1 MRITSAA
8 LVCLC
13 FLPSCSAPDL
23 DTFARKHTRPEERA
37 FAQQYLQLLA
47 SGQIDSAASMITPG
61 LRTDTLTRTLQRIGT
76 LLHEAHL
83 DSLQLIGVN
92 INDDRGSGSHALN
105 LTYEV
110 PTTNG
115 GWLTTNVATQ
125 VVQGHRS
132 IIGLS
137 ANRVPA
143 RLEEINAFTLM
154 HQSARHYLWF
164 VFALLMPLITLTVAV
179 RLITAKG
186 MPRRWLWAFAALI
199 ASPAFVLNWT
209 SGQVAVQN
217 SLFVL
222 FGAAFTRPGAA
233 APWSL
238 TFAMPV
244 GAVVAYLRYRAW
256 RNARATQAVA

>member
-1 MRITSAA
+1 MIA
-8 LVCLC
+8 
-13 FLPSCSAPDL
+13 PS
-23 DTFARKHTRPEERA
+23 
-37 FAQQYLQLLA
+37 
-47 SGQIDSAASMITPG
+47 

-76 LLHEAHL
+76 LLHEVHL

-164 VFALLMPLITLTVAV
+164 AFALLMPLITLTVAV

-217 SLFVL
+217 SLFIL

>member
-23 DTFARKHTRPEERA
+23 GTFARKHTRPEERA

-47 SGQIDSAASMITPG
+47 SGQIDSAASMIAPS

-143 RLEEINAFTLM
+143 RLEEISAFTLM

-164 VFALLMPLITLTVAV
+164 AFALLMPLIT
-179 RLITAKG
+179 RSEE
-186 MPRRWLWAFAALI
+186 RRVGKECRSRW
-199 ASPAFVLNWT
+199 SP
-209 SGQVAVQN
+209 
-217 SLFVL
+217 
-222 FGAAFTRPGAA
+222 
-233 APWSL
+233 
-238 TFAMPV
+238 
-244 GAVVAYLRYRAW
+244 YH
-256 RNARATQAVA
+256 

>member
-23 DTFARKHTRPEERA
+23 DTFARNHTRPEERA

-47 SGQIDSAASMITPG
+47 SGQIDSAASMIAPS

-76 LLHEAHL
+76 LLHEVHL

-115 GWLTTNVATQ
+115 GWLTTNVATK
-125 VVQGHRS
+125 
-132 IIGLS
+132 
-137 ANRVPA
+137 
-143 RLEEINAFTLM
+143 
-154 HQSARHYLWF
+154 W
-164 VFALLMPLITLTVAV
+164 
-179 RLITAKG
+179 
-186 MPRRWLWAFAALI
+186 
-199 ASPAFVLNWT
+199 
-209 SGQVAVQN
+209 
-217 SLFVL
+217 
-222 FGAAFTRPGAA
+222 
-233 APWSL
+233 
-238 TFAMPV
+238 
-244 GAVVAYLRYRAW
+244 YRAIGQSSVY
-256 RNARATQAVA
+256 RRTAFRLDSRRSTHLHSCTSRHVTTCGLRLRCSCR

>member
-13 FLPSCSAPDL
+13 FLPSCSAPEL

-47 SGQIDSAASMITPG
+47 SGQIDSAASMIAPS

-143 RLEEINAFTLM
+143 RLEEIT
-154 HQSARHYLWF
+154 
-164 VFALLMPLITLTVAV
+164 
-179 RLITAKG
+179 
-186 MPRRWLWAFAALI
+186 
-199 ASPAFVLNWT
+199 
-209 SGQVAVQN
+209 
-217 SLFVL
+217 
-222 FGAAFTRPGAA
+222 AFTR
-233 APWSL
+233 SEEHTSEL
-238 TFAMPV
+238 QSQSNLV
-244 GAVVAYLRYRAW
+244 CRLLLEKKKKI
-256 RNARATQAVA
+256 